1 VSSGNRSVD
10 FAGLGQWMH
19 HAACRNTVTS
29 PDDDVFFPPDAG
41 ELPEHHRAV
50 RQLATEREQQ
60 ALAICNR
67 CPVQDNCLAYAVA
80 TRQRHGVWGGR
91 SQQELRRLIAAA
103 GPYERRMSIGVGVGH
118 GPRPG
123 LRCRCP
129 AGHPYDEANSYRYG
143 DRRVCRSC
151 QLARTRARPQRPT
164 HCPRGHAYDQ
174 TNTAYDARGHRRCLA
189 CLFSPNAARSHSPL
203 NLEGGGSDAA

>member
-1 VSSGNRSVD
+1 MSSGNHSLHS
-10 FAGLGQWMH
+10 AGLGQWMRR
-19 HAACRNTVTS
+19 AACRNTVTS

-41 ELPEHHRAV
+41 ELPGHRHAA

-91 SQQELRRLIAAA
+91 TQQELRRLIANA
-103 GPYERRMSIGVGVGH
+103 GPYEWRTPIDVGVGR
-118 GPRPG
+118 GPRSG
-123 LRCRCP
+123 LRRRCP

-143 DRRVCRSC
+143 DRWVCRSC
-151 QLARTRARPQRPT
+151 QLARTRARRQRPT
-164 HCPRGHAYDQ
+164 HCPRGHVYDQ
-174 TNTAYDARGHRRCLA
+174 ANTAYDARGHRRCLA
-189 CLFSPNAARSHSPL
+189 CLFSAQAARRSPL
-203 NLEGGGSDAA
+203 SLEGGGSDAA